1 MILIVGGVYQGKLD
15 YAKKRYGK
23 SKNIIN
29 NLDYEV
35 LEWIKAGENL
45 SEKKSEFIIANTD
58 SVVICNDISSGV
70 VPIDPLMRKW
80 REEVGKFLILLAE
93 NSDEVIRM
101 FCGIPIQM
109 K

>member
-1 MILIVGGVYQGKLD
+1 MILIFGGVYQGKLE
-15 YAKKRYGK
+15 YAKKQYGGEK
-23 SKNIIN
+23 II
-29 NLDYEV
+29 DSVDREV
-35 LEWIKAGENL
+35 LAWIETGENL
-45 SEKKSEFIIANTD
+45 DEKKREFIEANIN

-80 REEVGKFLILLAE
+80 REEVGKFMVSLAE